1 MKNAVYIHYGSTKF
15 DPAHGFPI
23 RNANDWSKPIGG
35 LWASRVDASYGWK
48 RWCEAEDFASC
59 EKSNSFEFAMK
70 DPSKVAVIRN
80 KTDLLKLPTVASDF
94 LLKRS
99 EDFGTNIHLFIDFEE
114 CLRRGIDAIE
124 LCWFGDEYGGQRG
137 DRMDYIMLA
146 WDCDSIVVL
155 NPEAVIPI

>member
-15 DPAHGFPI
+15 DPTHGFPI

-48 RWCEAEDFASC
+48 HWCEGEDYCRC
-59 EKSNSFEFAMK
+59 EKSNSFEFTMK

-80 KTDLLKLPTVASDF
+80 KTDLLKLPTVVSDY

-99 EDFGTNIHLFIDFEE
+99 EDLGTDIPLFINFEE

-137 DRMDYIMLA
+137 DNMNYIMIG

-155 NPEAVIPI
+155 NPEAVIMV